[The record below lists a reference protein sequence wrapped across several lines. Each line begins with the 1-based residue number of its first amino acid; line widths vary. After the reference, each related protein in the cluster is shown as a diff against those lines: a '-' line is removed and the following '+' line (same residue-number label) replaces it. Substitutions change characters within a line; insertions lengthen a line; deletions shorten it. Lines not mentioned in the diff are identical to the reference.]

1 MCGVRCADPIR
12 AAAVTA
18 RAFKKGL
25 IIERS
30 GPRDE
35 VIKCMMPLTTRYSEL
50 DEGLAILEG
59 AMEEEFHSRPSG
71 QRRRRLVAKLGHHP
85 VQQDSAVA

>member
-1 MCGVRCADPIR
+1 MCGVRCADPAR

-59 AMEEEFHSRPSG
+59 AMEEEFHCRPSAPKAPPA
-71 QRRRRLVAKLGHHP
+71 RC
-85 VQQDSAVA
+85 